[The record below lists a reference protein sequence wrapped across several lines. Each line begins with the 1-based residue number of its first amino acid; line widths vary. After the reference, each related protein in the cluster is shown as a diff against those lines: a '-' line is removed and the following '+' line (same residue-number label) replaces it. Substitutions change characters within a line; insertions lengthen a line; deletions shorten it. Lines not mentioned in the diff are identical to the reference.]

1 MCIFSCC
8 AAPLIVAQH
17 FRQSVICIHMY
28 VCMCVCVYEWSYE
41 YNFYVPI
48 YMGHHCCST
57 ALPQSPHIHTN
68 CMYFLFSQINRIWLH
83 FKRPLMAYRIVA
95 ATITVTVT
103 VTAKAAAVAIFVAPL
118 FVIVTLVACMRC
130 TEHSSEH
137 DLECLRI
144 AIHTHTH
151 RRANT
156 QTYIHLHSYA

>member
-1 MCIFSCC
+1 
-8 AAPLIVAQH
+8 
-17 FRQSVICIHMY
+17 
-28 VCMCVCVYEWSYE
+28 
-41 YNFYVPI
+41 
-48 YMGHHCCST
+48 
-57 ALPQSPHIHTN
+57 
-68 CMYFLFSQINRIWLH
+68 
-83 FKRPLMAYRIVA
+83 MAYRIVA

-151 RRANT
+151 TDAQTHKR
-156 QTYIHLHSYA
+156 TYIYIVMHKHLLCQRHTCAIYKRMYVCVYII